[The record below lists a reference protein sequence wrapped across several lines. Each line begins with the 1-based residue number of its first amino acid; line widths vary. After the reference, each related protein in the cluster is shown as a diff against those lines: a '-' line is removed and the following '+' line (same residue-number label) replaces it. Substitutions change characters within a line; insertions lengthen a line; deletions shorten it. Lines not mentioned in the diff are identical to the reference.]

1 MTGRSVLR
9 WIWQNLGSMLL
20 AGVLALTVW
29 MAAVNAEDPI
39 QTRAFPENVP
49 ILYQGLPVGLQVV
62 GTAPQE
68 GTVSLRAPQSVWDE
82 ISVQEIRLV
91 IDLSGLEAG
100 THTLTTTP
108 VVDLQPASVVT
119 REPQRVTLTLEET
132 LSRRMDVHVIVSGEP
147 EEGYRADEPRV
158 SPEDAV
164 VMGPTSIL
172 QHVAELAISADIT
185 GLRDD
190 LVLEAELVPLDSD
203 GLEVD
208 GLSVAPATARVQVPI
223 LQLGGY
229 RSVAVIPITEGQV
242 EPGFRVTNI
251 TVTPTLVTLKS
262 ADPQAV
268 ELLPGYVQTEA
279 ISLIGAIEDISLR
292 VPLNLPEGFTV
303 VGEQSV
309 LVHIT
314 IEAIESSV
322 TITRTLEIQ
331 GLQANL
337 SAYASP
343 ESVSVILTG
352 PIATLEQLQPEDV
365 RVVLNLFE
373 YGPGVHQVPPEVLLL
388 PMGVQVQTILPE
400 SIEVTIIDLTIT
412 PTPTP

>member
-9 WIWQNLGSMLL
+9 WIWQNLGSMFL

-49 ILYQGLPVGLQVV
+49 IVYQGLPLGLQVV

-82 ISVQEIRLV
+82 ISAQEIRLV

-108 VVDLQPASVVT
+108 VIDLQPASVVT

-132 LSRRMDVHVIVSGEP
+132 ISRRMDVRVIVNGEP
-147 EEGYRADEPRV
+147 EEGYRADEPQV

-172 QHVAELAISADIT
+172 EHVAELAISVDIT
-185 GLRDD
+185 ALRDD
-190 LVLEAELVPLDSD
+190 LVLEAEIVPLDSD
-203 GLEVD
+203 GQEVD
-208 GLSVAPATARVQVPI
+208 GLSVVPANARVQVPI
-223 LQLGGY
+223 MQLGGY

-279 ISLIGAIEDISLR
+279 ISLIGATEDISLR
-292 VPLNLPEGFTV
+292 VPLSLPEGFTV

-337 SAYASP
+337 SAEASP

-352 PIATLEQLQPEDV
+352 PIATLEQLQPED
-365 RVVLNLFE
+365 
-373 YGPGVHQVPPEVLLL
+373 
-388 PMGVQVQTILPE
+388 
-400 SIEVTIIDLTIT
+400 
-412 PTPTP
+412 

>member
-1 MTGRSVLR
+1 MF
-9 WIWQNLGSMLL
+9 L

-49 ILYQGLPVGLQVV
+49 IVYQGLPLGLQVV

-82 ISVQEIRLV
+82 ISAQEIRLV

-108 VVDLQPASVVT
+108 VIDLQPASVVT

-132 LSRRMDVHVIVSGEP
+132 ISRRMDVRVIVNGEP
-147 EEGYRADEPRV
+147 EEGYRADEPQV

-172 QHVAELAISADIT
+172 EHVAELAISVDIT
-185 GLRDD
+185 ALRDD
-190 LVLEAELVPLDSD
+190 LVLEAEIVPLDSD
-203 GLEVD
+203 GQEVD
-208 GLSVAPATARVQVPI
+208 GLSVVPANARVQVPI
-223 LQLGGY
+223 MQLGGY

-279 ISLIGAIEDISLR
+279 ISLIGATEDISLR
-292 VPLNLPEGFTV
+292 VPLSLPEGFTV

-337 SAYASP
+337 SAEASP

-373 YGPGVHQVPPEVLLL
+373 YGTGVHQVTPEVLLL
-388 PMGVQVQTILPE
+388 PMDVQVQTILPE
-400 SIEVTIIDLTIT
+400 SIEVTIIDLTLT
-412 PTPTP
+412 PTPSP

>member
-9 WIWQNLGSMLL
+9 WMWQNLGSMLL

-39 QTRAFPENVP
+39 QTRAFPESVP
-49 ILYQGLPVGLQVV
+49 ILYQGLPEGLQVV
-62 GTAPQE
+62 GMPPQE
-68 GTVSLRAPQSVWDE
+68 GTVSLRAPRSVWDE
-82 ISVQEIRLV
+82 ISTQEIRLV
-91 IDLSGLEAG
+91 VDLSGLETG
-100 THTLTTTP
+100 IHTLATTP

-119 REPQRVTLTLEET
+119 RDPQRVTLTLEET

-147 EEGYRADEPRV
+147 EEGYRAEEPQV
-158 SPEDAV
+158 SPQDAV
-164 VMGPTSIL
+164 VTGPTSVL
-172 QHVAELAISADIT
+172 EDVAELAISVDIS

-190 LVLEAELVPLDSD
+190 LVLEAELVPLNSE
-203 GLEVD
+203 GLEIE
-208 GLSVAPATARVQVPI
+208 GLSVAPATAQVQISI

-262 ADPQAV
+262 VDPQAV
-268 ELLPGYVQTEA
+268 ELLPGYVQTEP
-279 ISLIGAIEDISLR
+279 ISLIDATEDISLR
-292 VPLNLPEGFTV
+292 VPLSLPEGFTV

-337 SAYASP
+337 SAQASP
-343 ESVSVILTG
+343 EAVSVILTG
-352 PIATLEQLQPEDV
+352 PIATLEQLKPEDV

-373 YGPGVHQVPPEVLLL
+373 YGPGVHQVTPEVLLL
-388 PMGVQVQTILPE
+388 PMDVQVQTILPE
-400 SIEVTIIDLTIT
+400 SIEVTIIDLILT

>member
-1 MTGRSVLR
+1 M
-9 WIWQNLGSMLL
+9 WQNLGSMLL

-39 QTRAFPENVP
+39 QTRAFPESVP
-49 ILYQGLPVGLQVV
+49 ILYQGLPEGLQVV
-62 GTAPQE
+62 GMPPQE
-68 GTVSLRAPQSVWDE
+68 GTVSLRAPRSVWDE
-82 ISVQEIRLV
+82 ISTQEIRLV
-91 IDLSGLEAG
+91 VDLSGLETG
-100 THTLTTTP
+100 IHTLATTP

-119 REPQRVTLTLEET
+119 RDPQRVTLTLEET

-147 EEGYRADEPRV
+147 EEGYRAEEPQV
-158 SPEDAV
+158 SPQDAV
-164 VMGPTSIL
+164 VTGPTSVL
-172 QHVAELAISADIT
+172 EDVAELAISVDIS

-190 LVLEAELVPLDSD
+190 LVLEAELVPLNSE
-203 GLEVD
+203 GLEIE
-208 GLSVAPATARVQVPI
+208 GLSVAPATAQVQISI

-262 ADPQAV
+262 VDPQAV
-268 ELLPGYVQTEA
+268 ELLPGYVQTEP
-279 ISLIGAIEDISLR
+279 ISLIDATEDISLR
-292 VPLNLPEGFTV
+292 VPLSLPEGFTV

-337 SAYASP
+337 SAQASP
-343 ESVSVILTG
+343 EAVSVILTG
-352 PIATLEQLQPEDV
+352 PIATLEQLKPEDV

-373 YGPGVHQVPPEVLLL
+373 YGPGVHQVTPEVLLL
-388 PMGVQVQTILPE
+388 PMDVQVQTILPE
-400 SIEVTIIDLTIT
+400 SIEVTIIDLILT